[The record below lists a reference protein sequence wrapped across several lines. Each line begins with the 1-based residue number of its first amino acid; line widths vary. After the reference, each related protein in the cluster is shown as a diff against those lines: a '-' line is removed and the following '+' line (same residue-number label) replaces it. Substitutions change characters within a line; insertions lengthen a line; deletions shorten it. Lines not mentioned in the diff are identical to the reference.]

1 MRAVV
6 IRAYGG
12 PEQVCVADV
21 PRPVPVQPD
30 DVVVAIRAAAFNH
43 LDLFVLGGLPGVT
56 HQFPWV
62 LGGDGAG
69 VVEAVGPG
77 VTRVRPGDRVL
88 INPGLWCGTCEFC
101 ATGEHSLCLSFRLL
115 GEHAPGTFAE
125 AVRVPER
132 NVEPVPADVDWTR
145 AAAFPLSHLTAW
157 RMLVTRARVQPG
169 EVVLV
174 WGIGG
179 GVALAALDVA
189 RYLGATVIVTS
200 SSDEKLRRAALLGA
214 ALGINHTTQD
224 VAREV
229 RRLSGK
235 RGADVV
241 VDSVGQATWEQSTR
255 ALARAGRLV
264 TCGGTSGPMVTTDVR
279 KLYWHHWSILGSTMG
294 NAAEFAAITRL
305 FGEGKLAPVVDTVLP
320 LADARSGFERMQRG
334 GQFGKIVVQVAG
346 EV

>member
-214 ALGINHTTQD
+214 ALGINHTTHD

-346 EV
+346 EA